1 MRLVLRAESRISV
14 SNILIYT
21 RRTVMG
27 MTESNQG
34 SLYSNSTKP
43 EHNSP
48 DTGQD
53 HDPAAYIVSSV
64 QVKVIRIST
73 CVTQM
78 L

>member
-1 MRLVLRAESRISV
+1 
-14 SNILIYT
+14 
-21 RRTVMG
+21 MG